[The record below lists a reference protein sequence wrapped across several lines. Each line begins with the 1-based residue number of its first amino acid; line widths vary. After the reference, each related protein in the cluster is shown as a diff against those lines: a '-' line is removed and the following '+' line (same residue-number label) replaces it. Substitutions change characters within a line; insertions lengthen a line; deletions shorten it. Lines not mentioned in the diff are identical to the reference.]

1 MKCYSIKKRM
11 GEWNTDTC
19 YNMDENWKQNIKW
32 ENPDTAKAAYYV
44 NGKIYTDSQK
54 TWLSRNGGMRSN

>member
-1 MKCYSIKKRM
+1 ME
-11 GEWNTDTC
+11 EWNTDTC

-44 NGKIYTDSQK
+44 NGQIYRDSQK